1 MGYDLNIGESRNSG
15 PTQGDR
21 VSGLRRLA
29 LLLCSILAVLAAAE
43 AWTAQVWTMQA
54 WAQPRGPAAPPPASS
69 QALPPPPQ
77 GTSRGENFSA
87 KPAPQLFASDCTGA
101 GCHRG
106 PQGLAAKGR
115 LGLSSFLREHYTNSR
130 ESASALAD
138 YLSGVPGDARAAR
151 PERPEP
157 GQRSRS
163 AVRPDD
169 AAKPEE
175 GTARPRRSGEPAD
188 GARPEGRPET
198 RPEPRPGTAA
208 ARAVQRARQQQ
219 QATAPEPPPPPPPLP
234 PPEPPK
240 PQVFDI
246 FD

>member
-1 MGYDLNIGESRNSG
+1 M
-15 PTQGDR
+15 
-21 VSGLRRLA
+21 SGLRRLA
-29 LLLCSILAVLAAAE
+29 LPLIGILAVLAAID
-43 AWTAQVWTMQA
+43 AWAIGA
-54 WAQPRGPAAPPPASS
+54 WAQPRGQAPQAPAP
-69 QALPPPPQ
+69 QALPPPPA

-87 KPAPQLFASDCTGA
+87 KPPSQLFASDCTGA

-106 PQGLAAKGR
+106 PQGLAKDRGR
-115 LGLSSFLREHYTNSR
+115 GGLASFLREHYTNSR

-138 YLSGVPGDARAAR
+138 YLSGVPGEARAVR

-157 GQRSRS
+157 GLRTEPGQRTR
-163 AVRPDD
+163 AAGRPDE
-169 AAKPEE
+169 APKPED
-175 GTARPRRSGEPAD
+175 GTARPRRPGEPAE
-188 GARPEGRPET
+188 AARPET
-198 RPEPRPGTAA
+198 RTEPRPGSPA

-219 QATAPEPPPPPPPLP
+219 QATAPEPPPPPPP